1 MLESEL
7 NQLLDW
13 KYKDKEGN
21 PIRQVWFTRND
32 VIKIIRDTEQSV
44 KEKQSNAESNESY
57 ESSKSNTTNSHY
69 RD

>member
-21 PIRQVWFTRND
+21 PIRQVWFTRSD
-32 VIKIIRDTEQSV
+32 VIKIIQDTEKSI
-44 KEKQSNAESNESY
+44 KGKQLNASKSNESD
-57 ESSKSNTTNSHY
+57 ESSK
-69 RD
+69 

>member
-21 PIRQVWFTRND
+21 PIRQVWFTRSD
-32 VIKIIRDTEQSV
+32 VIKIIRDTEQST
-44 KEKQSNAESNESY
+44 KEKQSNESD
-57 ESSKSNTTNSHY
+57 ESSKSNTTNSYY